1 MQTAELLL
9 KRCRKEGLKATPQR
23 LAVFKALEGNK
34 SHPSAEDVYKII
46 HKDFPTVS
54 LTTIYRTLETLV
66 KMGELAELQLV
77 KGLRNYDP
85 DTSGHHHIVCTV
97 CGRVEDVFMSC
108 PAGLELPEEIKRSF
122 VVDDCRI
129 TFYGRCDRCQNLAQ

>member
-34 SHPSAEDVYKII
+34 SHPSAEDVYRII

-77 KGLRNYDP
+77 KGFRNYDP
-85 DTSGHHHIVCTV
+85 DTSHHHHIVCTV
-97 CGRVEDVFMSC
+97 CGRAEDVFMRC
-108 PAGLELPEEIKRSF
+108 PEELELPEEIKRSF
-122 VVDDCRI
+122 VVEDCRVI
-129 TFYGRCDRCQNLAQ
+129 FYGKCDRCQNLAQ

>member
-46 HKDFPTVS
+46 RKDYPTVS

-77 KGLRNYDP
+77 KGFRNYDP
-85 DTSGHHHIVCTV
+85 DTSHHHHIVCTV
-97 CGRVEDVFMSC
+97 CGRVEDVFMRC
-108 PAGLELPEEIKRSF
+108 PEELELPEEIKRSF
-122 VVDDCRI
+122 VVEDCRVI
-129 TFYGRCDRCQNLAQ
+129 FYGKCDRCQNLAQ